1 MNIPLALL
9 QRLLAPICAVLL
21 IVAAFFPYQQN
32 AHRLR
37 IVPGMCPA
45 AEALLLAGDLQM
57 LPASRFQVIEIP
69 WTSAV
74 VRAFG
79 SGAADVAVVTLE
91 SVMRMRE
98 AGQKLK
104 VLMALCQS
112 AGADAILARQGIQQM
127 LDLKGKRVAIERSA
141 GAYLLVNALESAGMT
156 MKDIETVPMFQSE
169 MEQALQAG
177 QVDALLATDP
187 WLTRLSRSGT
197 HSLYDSSQ
205 LKVPIV
211 YLLVANDRACAAS
224 REDLVSLLKVQADME
239 EELWTGKPFPG
250 MDAVLRRERLNA
262 DELAACLMRLRPL
275 KKTENAKML
284 KKLPQLALQM
294 EEQMIRNGII
304 LTRPASG
311 EWINSS
317 ISEEAFR

>member
-1 MNIPLALL
+1 MALL
-9 QRLLAPICAVLL
+9 HRLLAPICALLL

-32 AHRLR
+32 THRLR
-37 IVPGMCPA
+37 IVPGMSPA
-45 AEALLLAGDLQM
+45 AEALLLAGDLQI
-57 LPASRFQVIEIP
+57 LPPSRFQVIEIP

-79 SGAADVAVVTLE
+79 SGAADVAVVTLDG
-91 SVMRMRE
+91 VMRMRE

-104 VLMALCQS
+104 VLMALSQS
-112 AGADAILARQGIQQM
+112 AGADAILARHGIQRMQ
-127 LDLKGKRVAIERSA
+127 DLKGKRVGVERSA
-141 GAYLLVNALESAGMT
+141 GAYLLINALESAGMT

-205 LKVPIV
+205 LKVPII
-211 YLLVANDRACAAS
+211 YLLVASDRACTTF
-224 REDLVSLLKVQADME
+224 RDDLVSLLKVQSDMTE
-239 EELWTGKPFPG
+239 EIWAGKAFPG
-250 MDAVLRRERLNA
+250 MDAVLRRERLTA
-262 DELAACLMRLRPL
+262 DELAACLLRLRPL
-275 KKTENAKML
+275 KTTENARML
-284 KKLPQLALQM
+284 KKLPQMEQQM
-294 EEQMIRNGII
+294 EEQMVRNGLM
-304 LTRPASG
+304 LTKPVSG

-317 ISEEAFR
+317 ISEEAFH